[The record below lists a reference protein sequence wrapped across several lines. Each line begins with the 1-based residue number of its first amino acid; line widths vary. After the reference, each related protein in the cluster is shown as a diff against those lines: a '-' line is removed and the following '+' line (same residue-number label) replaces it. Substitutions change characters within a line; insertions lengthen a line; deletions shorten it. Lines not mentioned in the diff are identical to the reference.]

1 MVNIIIAFPSDDKF
15 ALFSSVLDEAGL
27 SVFRQ
32 CTSGSAVKRAI
43 NQCRDGIVICS
54 TRLPDCTADELA
66 WDLQDRAMLLVV
78 GRPQQLEM
86 CEYPQLFRLA
96 APFSKGELT
105 SAVNMLIQFYQMRLP
120 KRDSQEKKLI
130 AQAKEKLMQLPM
142 WAGDR
147 LFLERIAQP
156 GPFFS
161 LKLRYRGETLEGAWL
176 NGKPLNI

>member
-120 KRDSQEKKLI
+120 KRDSQDKKLI
-130 AQAKEKLMQLPM
+130 AQAKEKLMQREQMTEPEAHHTLQQM
-142 WAGDR
+142 AMSKGMRMVDVAR
-147 LFLERIAQP
+147 SLIEKLE
-156 GPFFS
+156 
-161 LKLRYRGETLEGAWL
+161 
-176 NGKPLNI
+176 